1 MGSRVLA
8 IAAVLAVTFA
18 PRAAAQGS
26 DMRAAAVAAHN
37 PVPVA
42 SAADARRGFWYGG
55 GVGAGAGSMRCSVC
69 ANEGD
74 RGTAAYLRFGTT
86 VTRAVLLGVEGTGW
100 QRRADEGTRRL
111 VALSG
116 AAWWYPSPRHG
127 YYVKGGV
134 GVSRWRAW
142 EADDAVVSQAL
153 AISVGAGYEVR
164 VNPVLSVVP
173 FVTILGSASGA
184 LWAETWEQDVSFRR
198 DRLPASG
205 HAVLVQLGIGITR
218 H

>member
-1 MGSRVLA
+1 MHARV
-8 IAAVLAVTFA
+8 IGIVAACGF
-18 PRAAAQGS
+18 AAATNGVGQSGALHRS
-26 DMRAAAVAAHN
+26 DAGARST
-37 PVPVA
+37 A
-42 SAADARRGFWYGG
+42 SSGLASDARQGFWFGG

-69 ANEGD
+69 ANEAD
-74 RGTAAYLRFGTT
+74 RGNAAYLRFGTT
-86 VTRAVLLGVEGTGW
+86 VTRSLLLGIEGTGW
-100 QRRADEGTRRL
+100 QRSAEAGTRRL
-111 VALSG
+111 VALSS
-116 AAWWYPSPRHG
+116 AAWWYPSPQHG

-142 EADDAVVSQAL
+142 EEDEAVVSQAL

-173 FVTILGSASGA
+173 FVTVLGSASGA
-184 LWAETWEQDVSFRR
+184 LWAEAWEQDVSFRR

-205 HAVLVQLGIGITR
+205 HAVLVQIGIGITR